1 MQQQF
6 FEQPRQQRPQYSAAQ
21 ETLAAPKKRLAFLR
35 TVFYLLTS
43 LPLGVGY
50 FALLVTGF
58 SLFIS
63 GHMVF

>member
-6 FEQPRQQRPQYSAAQ
+6 FEQPRQQQRQYA
-21 ETLAAPKKRLAFLR
+21 ETKDPLAAPKRRSFLNI
-35 TVFYLLTS
+35 VSYLLTS